1 MNVTILRL
9 ENLTVGIRAGE
20 TAASTILLYL
30 ERASRI
36 LSSGLE
42 ARVLPGLQPPQ
53 GRRHNGRR
61 RRGQHQV
68 EVDVDVGQV
77 MTGGG

>member
-1 MNVTILRL
+1 MLQFRLRL

-30 ERASRI
+30 EGASRI

-42 ARVLPGLQPPQ
+42 ARVLPGLQPTTE

-68 EVDVDVGQV
+68 EVDVGQV